1 MKGIGEVMDK
11 KNNHSL
17 FDFGKAGWG
26 TIIFCMAMF
35 WFFVGF
41 CTDGNNVTAPA
52 VAAHLGI
59 QPGTVLQMN
68 SYGGMIG
75 VVFYIAMGQLTR
87 KIGARKVSGISLFIS
102 AAAYIVIGNC
112 PNLAV
117 YTIAYV
123 CLIGSIMSA
132 GYVVGGALV
141 AQWFPKRKGVV
152 MGYTTMGLNIAS
164 ATWVPMMTFI
174 VNKMGFE
181 KGVIIPAVLVAVLAV
196 IGLVFMRNTPQERGI
211 NPDCVSDEV
220 YKAEYDQDDAEHD
233 TRWTVKK
240 LLKTRAVWTVALATG
255 ILQCCSTG
263 VMSQLVVRNQELGM
277 SATQAVSMMTIIA
290 VVGIFGSWLIGV
302 FDDKFG
308 TKKVMIIFCI
318 WYAAAILANVTD
330 TRWGMYLA
338 VFMIGISIG
347 GSANFMTSFPSSVFG
362 RHGFEKVNSVIF
374 PIQSIVTASAF
385 LIDGISLNVTGSLR
399 WSYLVLAIIGLID
412 IIFVGLTKDHEFN
425 LDWKKQSV

>member
-1 MKGIGEVMDK
+1 MGAKSEK
-11 KNNHSL
+11 QNSL
-17 FDFGKAGWG
+17 FNFGKAGWG

-52 VAAHLGI
+52 VADHLGI
-59 QPGTVLQMN
+59 QSGTVLQMN

-75 VVFYIAMGQLTR
+75 VVFYIFMGQLTQ
-87 KIGARKVSGISLFIS
+87 KIGARKVSGIALLIS
-102 AAAYIVIGNC
+102 GIAYIMIGNC

-117 YTIAYV
+117 YTIAYI
-123 CLIGSIMSA
+123 CLMGSIMSA

-164 ATWVPMMTFI
+164 ATWVPMMTLI
-174 VNKMGFE
+174 VNKIGIE
-181 KGVIIPAVLVAVLAV
+181 KGVIIPSVCVAILAV
-196 IGLVFMRNTPQERGI
+196 IGWIFMRNTPQERGL
-211 NPDCVSDEV
+211 NPDGVSDEV
-220 YKAEYDQDDAEHD
+220 FEREYNTNDAEHD
-233 TRWTVKK
+233 SRWTVKK
-240 LLKTRAVWTVALATG
+240 LLKTRGMWTVAIATG

-277 SATQAVSMMTIIA
+277 SPTQAVSMMTIIA

-302 FDDKFG
+302 LDDKFG
-308 TKKVMIIFCI
+308 TKKVMIIFCL
-318 WYAAAILANVTD
+318 WYALAILANVTN
-330 TRWGMYLA
+330 TTWGMYVA

-374 PIQSIVTASAF
+374 PIQSIITACAF
-385 LIDGISLNVTGSLR
+385 LVDGISLNVTGSLR
-399 WSYLVLAIIGLID
+399 WSYLILAIIALINM
-412 IIFVGLTKDHEFN
+412 IVIGITKDREFN
-425 LDWKKQSV
+425 LDWQGKEA

>member
-1 MKGIGEVMDK
+1 MNK
-11 KNNHSL
+11 KKASL
-17 FDFGKAGWG
+17 FNFGKAGWG

-52 VAAHLGI
+52 VAEHLGI
-59 QPGTVLQMN
+59 SSGTVLQMN

-75 VVFYIAMGQLTR
+75 VVFYILMGQLT
-87 KIGARKVSGISLFIS
+87 KKMGARKVSGIALLIS
-102 AAAYIVIGNC
+102 GAAYIVMGNC

-117 YTIAYV
+117 YTIAYI
-123 CLIGSIMSA
+123 CLMGSIMSA

-164 ATWVPMMTFI
+164 ATWVPMMTMI
-174 VNKMGFE
+174 VNRMGFE
-181 KGVIIPAVLVAVLAV
+181 KGVIIPSVLVAILAV
-196 IGLVFMRNTPQERGI
+196 IGWVFMRNTPQERGI
-211 NPDCVSDEV
+211 NPDGVSDEV
-220 YKAEYDQDDAEHD
+220 FQAEYNTQDSEHD
-233 TRWTVKK
+233 SRWTVKK
-240 LLKTRAVWTVALATG
+240 LLGTKAMWTVAIATG

-277 SATQAVSMMTIIA
+277 SATQAVSMMTVIA
-290 VVGIFGSWLIGV
+290 VIGIFGSWLIGV

-318 WYAAAILANVTD
+318 WYALAILANVTD
-330 TRWGMYLA
+330 TKWGMYLA

-362 RHGFEKVNSVIF
+362 RHGFETVNSVIF
-374 PIQSIVTASAF
+374 PIQSIITASAF
-385 LIDGISLNVTGSLR
+385 LVDGISLNLTGSLR
-399 WSYLVLAIIGLID
+399 WSYLVLAVIAVINVIFIGI
-412 IIFVGLTKDHEFN
+412 TKDRQFN
-425 LDWKKQSV
+425 LDWQEKTAQ